1 MKTLKKIGM
10 TLVLLTVALTVH
22 CQTFYEVTFQLP
34 DNNDNYVGLLVY
46 NDAEHCKMR
55 IVNDEA
61 VKENSCYASNYT
73 CVVKEKEGRD
83 DVGVMYL
90 APENEGMPILMW
102 VWEKSDQSDVNENP
116 YLGFDIDDTDS
127 WIETSSFT
135 EITLADMSED
145 YIKQFFSTDEP
156 EYLTMLSG
164 IQTVQ
169 GQSFGDNSSTAPADG
184 APTLHLM
191 VVANTNVSDIG
202 PACDI
207 DQRRIRSEFS
217 GIAKALGM
225 KLDETLISGQNY
237 SMGHVGQALNNLN
250 PDNNDVVVFVYT
262 GHGFRFKDQQ
272 DYYPCLDLSASAYD
286 DAEKNFM
293 ALSDIFQTISQKS
306 ARLNIVL
313 SDCCNST
320 VNMNQ
325 PVVRSN
331 SLFSRSNTNFNLEK
345 LRTLFL
351 KTKGDIIATA
361 ASPGEFSWCGEN
373 GGFFLLSFFESLRSQ
388 ISALNQDVP
397 SWDALINNAISAAA
411 RKTESNAS
419 TKRQNG
425 LKDVL
430 VKSLE

>member
-1 MKTLKKIGM
+1 MKTLKKIGIS
-10 TLVLLTVALTVH
+10 LVLLMTALTAH

-34 DNNDNYVGLLVY
+34 GNDDSYVGLLVY
-46 NDAEHCKMR
+46 NDDEHCKMR
-55 IVNDEA
+55 FVNNETL
-61 VKENSCYASNYT
+61 KENSCFASNYT
-73 CVVKEKEGRD
+73 CGVEEKEGSD
-83 DVGVMYL
+83 DIGVMYL
-90 APENEGMPILMW
+90 APENDGMPILMW
-102 VWEKSDQSDVNENP
+102 VWKKTDQSDMNEKP
-116 YLGFDIDDTDS
+116 YLGFDIEDTDS
-127 WIETSSFT
+127 WIETNSFQ

-145 YIKQFFSTDEP
+145 YIKQFFSSDEP

-169 GQSFGDNSSTAPADG
+169 GQSLGDINNIATTDDAS
-184 APTLHLM
+184 TLHLL
-191 VVANTNVSDIG
+191 VVANTDVSDIG

-207 DQRRIRSEFS
+207 DQRRIRSEFN

-225 KLDETLISGQNY
+225 KFDETLISGQNY
-237 SMGHVGQALNNLN
+237 SMGHVNQALQNLN
-250 PDNNDVVVFVYT
+250 PGDDDVVVFVYT
-262 GHGFRFKDQQ
+262 GHGFRFKDQE
-272 DYYPCLDLSASAYD
+272 DYYPCLDLSSSAYD

-293 ALSDIFQTISQKS
+293 ALSDIFHIISQKS

-320 VNMNQ
+320 INMNQ

-345 LRTLFL
+345 LRSLFL

-388 ISALNQDVP
+388 ISALNQDTP
-397 SWDALINNAISAAA
+397 SWNSLINNAITSAAK
-411 RKTESNAS
+411 KTESNS
-419 TKRQNG
+419 NTKRQNG